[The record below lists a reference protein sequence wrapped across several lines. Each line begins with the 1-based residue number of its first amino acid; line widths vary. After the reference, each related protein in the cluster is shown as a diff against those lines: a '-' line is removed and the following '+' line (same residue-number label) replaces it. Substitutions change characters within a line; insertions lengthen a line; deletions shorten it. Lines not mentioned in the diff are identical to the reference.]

1 MRRETP
7 VDGLSND
14 SEMFDNG
21 KDDCSNW
28 RKETPIEMSVMKC
41 KEKVIILYYIGHFTL
56 NLNNYILCQYINHSS
71 IQYQS
76 KD

>member
-1 MRRETP
+1 MISLCVHFRVLQREENCASYYMRRETR

-28 RKETPIEMSVMKC
+28 RKETPIEMSCSDEM
-41 KEKVIILYYIGHFTL
+41 
-56 NLNNYILCQYINHSS
+56 
-71 IQYQS
+71 
-76 KD
+76 